1 MELGE
6 LLIILT
12 GSLVVTAFARWRG
25 LPAPLLTVGVALLVS
40 LVPGVPD
47 VEIDSE
53 VILTVVLPPLLYS
66 AALDVSLLNFRES
79 RVQIA
84 RLGVGAVVVTAFAVG
99 GVAYVMI
106 PDMTLPAALLVG
118 AVVAPPDAVSA
129 AAIGRKL
136 GLPRKVM
143 TVLSG
148 ESLINDAA
156 SLTLVKVFL
165 AIVGGASL
173 TLWDDLG
180 IFGLAIG
187 VGVAVGL
194 ALGFVAH
201 RVRVRIDDPVVENV
215 IGLLLPFIAYIA
227 AEELSGSGVL
237 AVVAAGLYVGFN
249 SPRTGYA
256 TRLQERPFWSAADVV
271 LEGFVF
277 ALIGLQLRAV
287 VLDVSESERGLGQSV
302 GVALAVLAVVV
313 LVRPAFVFGTYY
325 AARAGRYL
333 FLSTVL
339 RKLRRVPTLR
349 RLRRA
354 PALRTLRYHPQPRM
368 GWRQLTVISWTG
380 MRGVVTLAAAVSIP
394 AITESSIPVPARDTM
409 FLIAFIVTVGTLLLQ
424 GLTLPFVIRVLGVRD
439 DTQHDR
445 DLAAELAV
453 FSSSTDETMA
463 YVAERRGDWERRWG
477 VELTERA
484 VTISTTRL
492 LRQNEALQRTALDDA
507 DERDASAS
515 TDAQR
520 ARRRAAPQALGS
532 IRRELLAKRR
542 EVVLRE
548 RDAGNVDEEVMRRVL
563 LGLDAEELAMDTSAF
578 TSTRS

>member
-25 LPAPLLTVGVALLVS
+25 LPAPLLTVGIALLVS
-40 LVPGVPD
+40 LIPGVPD
-47 VEIDSE
+47 IEIDSE

-84 RLGVGAVVVTAFAVG
+84 RLGVGAVIVTAFAVG

-201 RVRVRIDDPVVENV
+201 RVRMRIDDPVVENV
-215 IGLLLPFIAYIA
+215 IGLLLPFVAYIA

-287 VLDVSESERGLGQSV
+287 VIDVSESERGLGQSV

-313 LVRPAFVFGTYY
+313 LVRPVFVFGTYY

-339 RKLRRVPTLR
+339 RKLRRVPALR

-354 PALRTLRYHPQPRM
+354 PALRTVRYHPQPRM
-368 GWRQLTVISWTG
+368 DWRQLSVISWTG

-394 AITESSIPVPARDTM
+394 AVTESTIPVPARDTM

-424 GLTLPFVIRVLGVRD
+424 GLTLPVVIRVLGVRD
-439 DTQHDR
+439 DTQRDR

-453 FSSSTDETMA
+453 FATSTDETMA
-463 YVAERRGDWERRWG
+463 YVAERRAEWEKRWG
-477 VELTERA
+477 PELTERA
-484 VTISTTRL
+484 VQLSTTRL

-507 DERDASAS
+507 DERDVSGAAA
-515 TDAQR
+515 AQR
-520 ARRRAAPQALGS
+520 ARRRAAPQAVGS

-548 RDAGNVDEEVMRRVL
+548 RDAGALDEEVMRRVL

>member
-1 MELGE
+1 MELAE

-12 GSLVVTAFARWRG
+12 GSLIVTAFARWRG

-40 LVPGVPD
+40 LIPGVPD

-53 VILTVVLPPLLYS
+53 LILTVVLPPLLYS

-79 RVQIA
+79 RAQIA

-99 GVAYVMI
+99 GVAYLMI

-129 AAIGRKL
+129 AAIGRRL

-173 TLWDDLG
+173 TVWDDLG
-180 IFGLAIG
+180 IFALAIG

-194 ALGFVAH
+194 VLGFVAH
-201 RVRVRIDDPVVENV
+201 RVRMRIDDPVIENV
-215 IGLLLPFIAYIA
+215 IGLLLPFVAYIT
-227 AEELSGSGVL
+227 AEELGGSGVL
-237 AVVAAGLYVGFN
+237 GVVAAGLYVGFN

-287 VLDVSESERGLGQSV
+287 VLDVADSERGLGQSV

-313 LVRPAFVFGTYY
+313 LVRPVFVFGSHH
-325 AARAGRYL
+325 AARAARYV
-333 FLSTVL
+333 FLSPL
-339 RKLRRVPTLR
+339 LR
-349 RLRRA
+349 RLRRVPALRRARAA
-354 PALRTLRYHPQPRM
+354 PALRAVRYRPQPRM
-368 GWRQLTVISWTG
+368 DWRQLTVISWTG

-394 AITESSIPVPARDTM
+394 AVTQSSIAVPARDTM
-409 FLIAFIVTVGTLLLQ
+409 FLIAFIVTVGTLLIQ
-424 GLTLPFVIRVLGVRD
+424 GLTLPVVIRALGVRD
-439 DTQHDR
+439 ETQRDR
-445 DLAAELAV
+445 DLAAELEIFAT
-453 FSSSTDETMA
+453 STEETMA
-463 YVAERRGDWERRWG
+463 YVERRRPVWEERWG
-477 VELTERA
+477 AELTDRA
-484 VTISTTRL
+484 VRSTTTRL
-492 LRQNEALQRTALDDA
+492 LRQNEALQRTAVDDA
-507 DERDASAS
+507 DEREANGP
-515 TDAQR
+515 TDDQ
-520 ARRRAAPQALGS
+520 ARRRREAPHAIGT

-548 RDAGNVDEEVMRRVL
+548 RDAGNLDEEVMRRVL
-563 LGLDAEELAMDTSAF
+563 LGLDAEELAMDTSALA
-578 TSTRS
+578 STRS

>member
-47 VEIDSE
+47 IEIDSE

-302 GVALAVLAVVV
+302 GVALAVLAAVV